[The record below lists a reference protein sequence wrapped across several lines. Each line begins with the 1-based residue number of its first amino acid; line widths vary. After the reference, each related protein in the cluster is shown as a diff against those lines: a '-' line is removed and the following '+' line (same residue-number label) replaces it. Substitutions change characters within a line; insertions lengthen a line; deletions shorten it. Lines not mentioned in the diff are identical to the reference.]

1 MPNLRKP
8 GNFVLLW
15 QALVMQERC
24 FSFLDLVRAIPL
36 GTSNFPAV

>member
-15 QALVMQERC
+15 QALVMKERC
-24 FSFLDLVRAIPL
+24 FWFLDLIRAIPL
-36 GTSNFPAV
+36 GTLQFPAV